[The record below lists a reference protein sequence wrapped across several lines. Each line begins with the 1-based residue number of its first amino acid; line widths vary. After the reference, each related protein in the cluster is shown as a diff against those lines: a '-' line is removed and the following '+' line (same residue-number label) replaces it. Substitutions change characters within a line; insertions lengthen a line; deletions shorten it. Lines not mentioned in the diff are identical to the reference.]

1 MSTLRQHVTL
11 ADHYVS
17 LSDAAEDF
25 ATFQFYHEL
34 ALHHLHEA
42 HKHDL
47 DGALVQR
54 PVAQLRKLVE
64 QHPH

>member
-1 MSTLRQHVTL
+1 MSTLRQRVTL
-11 ADHYVS
+11 ADRYVT

-25 ATFQFYHEL
+25 ATYQFYHQL

-47 DGALVQR
+47 DGMRAR
-54 PVAQLRKLVE
+54 PVPELRKILE
-64 QHPH
+64 ARPH